1 MLVVFGNKSWCA
13 LLFIL
18 LCSYIV
24 PTWAATAQTVQ
35 HNVIDIDSTAPESTD
50 PRVEELL
57 KILKTPVAEYQPTRV
72 SDVINPKAKI
82 KTYEV
87 SWVNAPQ
94 YVLNA
99 QDIKGYQRPVKIEL
113 TVIAA
118 TGYIG
123 ASRIV
128 QSSGSKSADQK
139 IQKALQVARLDPIP
153 LVDKNLTYTVIQSF
167 DVKNPL

>member
-1 MLVVFGNKSWCA
+1 MLAVFGNKSWCA
-13 LLFIL
+13 LLFIS
-18 LCSYIV
+18 LCSSYAL
-24 PTWAATAQTVQ
+24 TWAETAQTVQ
-35 HNVIDIDSTAPESTD
+35 HNVIDRAAPESTD

-57 KILKTPVAEYQPTRV
+57 KMLKTPVEEYQPTRV
-72 SDVINPKAKI
+72 SDVIHPKTKI

-99 QDIKGYQRPVKIEL
+99 QDMKGYQHPAKIEL

>member
-1 MLVVFGNKSWCA
+1 MLAVFGNKSLCA
-13 LLFIL
+13 LLFIS
-18 LCSYIV
+18 LCGHIA
-24 PTWAATAQTVQ
+24 PTWAATAQIVQ
-35 HNVIDIDSTAPESTD
+35 HNVINSIAAESTD

-57 KILKTPVAEYQPTRV
+57 KMLKTPVAEYQPTRV
-72 SDVINPKAKI
+72 SDVINPKTKI
-82 KTYEV
+82 KNYEV

-99 QDIKGYQRPVKIEL
+99 QDMKGYQHPVKIEL

-153 LVDKNLTYTVIQSF
+153 LVDKNLNYTVIQSF

>member
-1 MLVVFGNKSWCA
+1 MLAVFGNKSWCT
-13 LLFIL
+13 LLFIS
-18 LCSYIV
+18 LCGHIA
-24 PTWAATAQTVQ
+24 PTWAETAQTIQ
-35 HNVIDIDSTAPESTD
+35 PNVIDRAATESTD

-57 KILKTPVAEYQPTRV
+57 KMLKTPVAEYQPTRV
-72 SDVINPKAKI
+72 SDVINPKTKI

-94 YVLNA
+94 YMLNA
-99 QDIKGYQRPVKIEL
+99 QDMKGYQRPAKIEL

-167 DVKNPL
+167 DAKNPL

>member
-1 MLVVFGNKSWCA
+1 MLFRS
-13 LLFIL
+13 
-18 LCSYIV
+18 
-24 PTWAATAQTVQ
+24 
-35 HNVIDIDSTAPESTD
+35 
-50 PRVEELL
+50 
-57 KILKTPVAEYQPTRV
+57 TRV
-72 SDVINPKAKI
+72 SDVINPKTKI

-113 TVIAA
+113 TVIAE

-123 ASRIV
+123 ASQIV

-153 LVDKNLTYTVIQSF
+153 LVDKNLTYTVIQNF
-167 DVKNPL
+167 DEKNPL